1 MSIDSLSKDSVN
13 KLLLPLVKTELDNDK
28 IIKKLQSNA
37 TAYSQL
43 KLLAQQVKAIEQ
55 QAMGIINNA
64 IENDS
69 LYEIECQCKKI
80 PGKSYYLYQNADK
93 KYFSMLSPKDWKF
106 NHKDPFLGEYY
117 YDFDYTFN
125 KIISHV

>member
-13 KLLLPLVKTELDNDK
+13 KLLLPIVKSELDNDK

-55 QAMGIINNA
+55 QAMDIINNA

-69 LYEIECQCKKI
+69 LYEIECKFKKK
-80 PGKSYYLYQNADK
+80 PGKSYYLYQNDDK
-93 KYFSMLSPKDWKF
+93 KYFSMLSPKDWNF
-106 NHKDPFLGEYY
+106 NHKDTFLGEYY